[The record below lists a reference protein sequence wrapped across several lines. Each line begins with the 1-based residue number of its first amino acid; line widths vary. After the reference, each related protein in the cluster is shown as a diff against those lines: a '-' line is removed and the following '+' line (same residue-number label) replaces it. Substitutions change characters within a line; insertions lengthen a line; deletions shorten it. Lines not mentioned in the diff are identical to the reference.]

1 MDTISFSYEREY
13 DGLIGLTFYNLSTM
27 LKNDKMVLINFDRK
41 NIEHLFIL
49 RVALMVRD
57 IHNIELYLDC
67 SNWQRFLLNW
77 KMRKGFRKIR
87 KINSKE
93 TVTQVDVVELLNL
106 MRPDGIAR
114 LGENFSFT
122 DIYKAY
128 YEGSLN

>member
-67 SNWQRFLLNW
+67 SNSQRFLLNW